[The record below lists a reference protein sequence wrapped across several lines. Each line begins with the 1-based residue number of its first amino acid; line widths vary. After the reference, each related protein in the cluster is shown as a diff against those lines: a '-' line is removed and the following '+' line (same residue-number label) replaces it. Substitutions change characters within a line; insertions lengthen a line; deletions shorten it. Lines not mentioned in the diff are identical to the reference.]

1 MTQSQLDLI
10 RKMDWDYLII
20 LDACRYDYFEK
31 VYRKY
36 LKEGKLKKVIS
47 PASYTLEWAQKVFL
61 NTKLFRNVIYISANP
76 YINSK
81 KPMEGIDFR
90 SEFKKIIDVWYSNWN
105 DKVNTILPRD
115 MTKKAIETIKKNK
128 DSKIIIHYLQ
138 PHAPYLTDKISRIFI
153 SNFNLKK
160 KRIRKPI
167 IPKKIRRYYEFFINY
182 FFPLPILKLYWKF
195 LIYMGAIPNNETVAF
210 TRLSIKEW
218 RKKYEENLEF
228 VLKYVKEL
236 VEFIPSGKI
245 VITADHGELLGDR
258 FWFGYKIG
266 HHPYLK
272 YKELKEVP
280 WLEIDK
286 GKKETEGESEGKKEK
301 KEEEYSEKDEEIIKE
316 RLRALG
322 YLE

>member
-1 MTQSQLDLI
+1 MAQSQLDLI

-160 KRIRKPI
+160 KEYANQLFQ
-167 IPKKIRRYYEFFINY
+167 KK
-182 FFPLPILKLYWKF
+182 
-195 LIYMGAIPNNETVAF
+195 
-210 TRLSIKEW
+210 
-218 RKKYEENLEF
+218 
-228 VLKYVKEL
+228 
-236 VEFIPSGKI
+236 
-245 VITADHGELLGDR
+245 
-258 FWFGYKIG
+258 
-266 HHPYLK
+266 
-272 YKELKEVP
+272 
-280 WLEIDK
+280 
-286 GKKETEGESEGKKEK
+286 
-301 KEEEYSEKDEEIIKE
+301 
-316 RLRALG
+316 
-322 YLE
+322 